1 MSGYEMRLVLGLLSS
16 PTMIAVGGSDSYH
29 QRLAA
34 EASIFFIDKPALST
48 LASGSLFASR
58 GTFGP
63 KALRTNS
70 GLNEA
75 PGLP

>member
-16 PTMIAVGGSDSYH
+16 PTMIAIRGSDSSH
-29 QRLAA
+29 QQLAA
-34 EASIFFIDKPALST
+34 EASIFFINKPPLSI

-58 GTFGP
+58 GLFGP
-63 KALRTNS
+63 KALRTNL
-70 GLNEA
+70 GLNEE

>member
-1 MSGYEMRLVLGLLSS
+1 MSAYEMRLVLGLLSS
-16 PTMIAVGGSDSYH
+16 PTINKVRGSDTSL

-34 EASIFFIDKPALST
+34 EASFFIDKPPLSI

-58 GTFGP
+58 GPFGP

-70 GLNEA
+70 GLNED

>member
-16 PTMIAVGGSDSYH
+16 PTINKVKGSDSSH

-34 EASIFFIDKPALST
+34 EASIFFIDKPLLSI

-58 GTFGP
+58 GPFESKT
-63 KALRTNS
+63 LRTNS
-70 GLNEA
+70 GLHED
-75 PGLP
+75 PRLP